1 MLLNEVVYLRCLL
14 QIYAPTFFKSW
25 LYQPKKASASGIDCV
40 PKTPTKF
47 YTSFTSYNHY
57 WFVHECEQLST
68 SLEPCYLFQIFATNM
83 HQNEW
88 FSSLIFQKFFWGGA
102 RAPSPNPFSR
112 LRSGFA
118 LSSGSALNSWALR
131 TIYSGFAL
139 DYRALR
145 SLDSGFT
152 LNFQNIFLYPPVL
165 VCAWWIPWSV
175 TDN

>member
-1 MLLNEVVYLRCLL
+1 MHQHFLNHDFISQKSFRVLGLRLKDPY
-14 QIYAPTFFKSW
+14 QI
-25 LYQPKKASASGIDCV
+25 
-40 PKTPTKF
+40 

-57 WFVHECEQLST
+57 WFVHECEQSST
-68 SLEPCYLFQIFATNM
+68 SLEPCYLFQIFASNM

-88 FSSLIFQKFFWGGA
+88 FSSLIFFKISGEEH
-102 RAPSPNPFSR
+102 RAPSPNPFPR
-112 LRSGFA
+112 FRSGFD

-131 TIYSGFAL
+131 TLYSGFAL

-152 LNFQNIFLYPPVL
+152 INFQFAKLVWPPKYIPGSASAGL
-165 VCAWWIPWSV
+165 RPLWWIPWSV